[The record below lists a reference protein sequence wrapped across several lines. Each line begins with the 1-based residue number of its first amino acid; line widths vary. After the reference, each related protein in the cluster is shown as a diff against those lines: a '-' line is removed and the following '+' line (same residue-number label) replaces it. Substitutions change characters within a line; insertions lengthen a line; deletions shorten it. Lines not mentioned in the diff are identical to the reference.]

1 MPVLRCVMGNGSKH
15 QGGIEMRVRSKGAAV
30 GLVALVIAVIS
41 ALACVALVGCVSMEA
56 RSNWGESAE
65 FVRLMTGQERFST
78 HGTNIPAWFVIV
90 DHQTGAQYLFSN
102 SGRTACP
109 LLDVDGTPLLVSEA
123 GE

>member
-1 MPVLRCVMGNGSKH
+1 MFRKAGLALIFFLWPVFVAG
-15 QGGIEMRVRSKGAAV
+15 
-30 GLVALVIAVIS
+30 VALIV
-41 ALACVALVGCVSMEA
+41 LAIKPEP
-56 RSNWGESAE
+56 RNTWGESAE
-65 FVRLMTGQERFST
+65 FSQLMTGQERFST